1 MQRLLDE
8 AMQLSHALDVIC
20 ASQGSGSSAIGP
32 LVRELTATHRL
43 LSETFAD
50 IGGKLPAWPEASDS
64 PPDSIAIGMEQ
75 LGGRLDRTEEHVDSL
90 RSSVF
95 RLVEALERSQHTPP
109 TGKAPEENSRKDK
122 DLVRQLQARNTEL
135 EREVARHR
143 DVEVSLL
150 TTMRDIRAASQAKSE
165 FLANMSHELRTPLN
179 AIIGFAEIMESQLVG
194 PLGSEQYVGYA
205 KDVRESGQYLL
216 ELIND
221 ILDLSKIESGQ
232 LEFVEDVVDLHE
244 TAEVCMRMVNDQ
256 ASEAGL
262 KTHLNVDSD
271 LPNIRA
277 NTRMIRQI
285 LLNLLSNAIKFTP
298 SGGSVDLSMER
309 EESSG
314 DIMIVVADNGIGIAP
329 KDMGRVM
336 RPFEQ
341 VESAQDTTRRGTGLG
356 LPMAKSLVELH
367 GGVFT
372 LESTVGKGT
381 TVTIRFP
388 AQRAVA

>member
-1 MQRLLDE
+1 METRENKEPAPKTDDRKSSELIDKL
-8 AMQLSHALDVIC
+8 
-20 ASQGSGSSAIGP
+20 QG
-32 LVRELTATHRL
+32 
-43 LSETFAD
+43 
-50 IGGKLPAWPEASDS
+50 
-64 PPDSIAIGMEQ
+64 
-75 LGGRLDRTEEHVDSL
+75 
-90 RSSVF
+90 
-95 RLVEALERSQHTPP
+95 
-109 TGKAPEENSRKDK
+109 
-122 DLVRQLQARNTEL
+122 RNTEL

-194 PLGSEQYVGYA
+194 PLGSDQYVGYA

-232 LEFVEDVVDLHE
+232 LEFVEDAVDLRD
-244 TAEVCMRMVNDQ
+244 TAEVCMRMVADQ
-256 ASEAGL
+256 ATEAGL
-262 KTHLNVDSD
+262 KTELDIAGD
-271 LPNIRA
+271 LPQIHA

-298 SGGSVDLSMER
+298 SGGKINLNLVREADSKDIILSVE
-309 EESSG
+309 
-314 DIMIVVADNGIGIAP
+314 DNGIGIDQ
-329 KDMGRVM
+329 KDIARVM

-341 VESAQDTTRRGTGLG
+341 VESAQDSSHRGTGLG

-372 LESTVGKGT
+372 LESAVGQGT
-381 TVTIRFP
+381 TISIRFP
-388 AQRAVA
+388 AKRVIS

>member
-8 AMQLSHALDVIC
+8 AMQLSHALDVIV
-20 ASQGSGSSAIGP
+20 ASQGSGSSAVGP

-43 LSETFAD
+43 LSAAFEDFE
-50 IGGKLPAWPEASDS
+50 IGNAPAQPVAS
-64 PPDSIAIGMEQ
+64 PVNLEMEQ
-75 LGGRLDRTEEHVDSL
+75 LGGRITRTDERLDSL
-90 RSSVF
+90 KSSVF
-95 RLVEALERSQHTPP
+95 RLVELLETRENKEP
-109 TGKAPEENSRKDK
+109 APKTDDRKSSELIDK
-122 DLVRQLQARNTEL
+122 LQGRNTEL

-194 PLGSEQYVGYA
+194 PLGSDQYVGYA

-232 LEFVEDVVDLHE
+232 LEFVEDAVDLRD
-244 TAEVCMRMVNDQ
+244 TAEVCMRMVADQ
-256 ASEAGL
+256 ATEAGL
-262 KTHLNVDSD
+262 KTELDIAGD
-271 LPNIRA
+271 LPQIHA

-298 SGGSVDLSMER
+298 SGGKINLNLVREADSKDIILSVE
-309 EESSG
+309 
-314 DIMIVVADNGIGIAP
+314 DNGIGIDQ
-329 KDMGRVM
+329 KDIARVM

-341 VESAQDTTRRGTGLG
+341 VESAQDSSHRGTGLG

-372 LESTVGKGT
+372 LESAVGQGT
-381 TVTIRFP
+381 TISIRFP
-388 AQRAVA
+388 AKRVIS

>member
-8 AMQLSHALDVIC
+8 AMQLSHALDVIV
-20 ASQGSGSSAIGP
+20 ASQGSGSSAVGP

-43 LSETFAD
+43 LSAAFEDFE
-50 IGGKLPAWPEASDS
+50 IGNAAAQPVAS
-64 PPDSIAIGMEQ
+64 PVNLEMEQ
-75 LGGRLDRTEEHVDSL
+75 LGGRITRTDERLDSL
-90 RSSVF
+90 KSSVF
-95 RLVEALERSQHTPP
+95 RLVELLETRENKEP
-109 TGKAPEENSRKDK
+109 APKTDDRKSSELIDK
-122 DLVRQLQARNTEL
+122 LQGRNTEL

-194 PLGSEQYVGYA
+194 PLGSDQYVGYA

-232 LEFVEDVVDLHE
+232 LEFVEDAVDLRD
-244 TAEVCMRMVNDQ
+244 TAEVCMRMVADQ
-256 ASEAGL
+256 ATEAGL
-262 KTHLNVDSD
+262 KTELDIAGD
-271 LPNIRA
+271 LPQIHA

-298 SGGSVDLSMER
+298 SGGKINLNLVREADSKDIILSVE
-309 EESSG
+309 
-314 DIMIVVADNGIGIAP
+314 DNGIGIDQ
-329 KDMGRVM
+329 KDIARVM

-341 VESAQDTTRRGTGLG
+341 VESAQDSSHRGTGLG

-372 LESTVGKGT
+372 LESAVGQGT
-381 TVTIRFP
+381 TISIRFP
-388 AQRAVA
+388 AKRVIS

>member
-8 AMQLSHALDVIC
+8 AMQLSHALDVIV
-20 ASQGSGSSAIGP
+20 ASQGSGSSAVGP

-43 LSETFAD
+43 LSAAFEDFE
-50 IGGKLPAWPEASDS
+50 IGNAAAQPVAS
-64 PPDSIAIGMEQ
+64 PVNLEMEQ
-75 LGGRLDRTEEHVDSL
+75 LGGRITRTDERLDSL
-90 RSSVF
+90 KSSVF
-95 RLVEALERSQHTPP
+95 RLVELLETRENKEP
-109 TGKAPEENSRKDK
+109 APKTDDRKSSELIDK
-122 DLVRQLQARNTEL
+122 LQGRNTEL

-194 PLGSEQYVGYA
+194 PLGSDQYVGYA

-232 LEFVEDVVDLHE
+232 LEFVEDAVDLRD
-244 TAEVCMRMVNDQ
+244 TAEVCMRMVADQ
-256 ASEAGL
+256 ATEAGL
-262 KTHLNVDSD
+262 KTELDIAGD
-271 LPNIRA
+271 LPQIHA

-298 SGGSVDLSMER
+298 SGGKINLNLVREADSKDIILSVE
-309 EESSG
+309 
-314 DIMIVVADNGIGIAP
+314 DNGICIDQKDIA
-329 KDMGRVM
+329 RVM

-341 VESAQDTTRRGTGLG
+341 VESAQDSSHRGTGLG

-372 LESTVGKGT
+372 LESAVGQGT
-381 TVTIRFP
+381 TISIRFP
-388 AQRAVA
+388 AKRVIS